1 MSRNLK
7 EINRKA
13 MGARIRAR
21 REQIGLSRE
30 KLAAKLGVTGK
41 FIADVEYGEKGI
53 SLTNI
58 YKLKQIL
65 GVSADF
71 LLEGEVKERSDE
83 EKKRQLN
90 ENILGTL
97 SVCSVEQLGCMEQ
110 ITRLYVDSVVREQD
124 DNGQE

>member
-1 MSRNLK
+1 M
-7 EINRKA
+7 
-13 MGARIRAR
+13 
-21 REQIGLSRE
+21 
-30 KLAAKLGVTGK
+30 
-41 FIADVEYGEKGI
+41 EYGEKGI

-71 LLEGEVKERSDE
+71 LLEGEVKEMSDE

>member
-71 LLEGEVKERSDE
+71 LLEGEVKKMSDE

>member
-30 KLAAKLGVTGK
+30 TLAAKLGVTGK

-71 LLEGEVKERSDE
+71 LLEGEVKEMSDE

>member
-41 FIADVEYGEKGI
+41 FIADVEYGEIGI

-71 LLEGEVKERSDE
+71 LLEGEVKEMSDE

>member
-58 YKLKQIL
+58 YNLKKIL

-71 LLEGEVKERSDE
+71 LLEGEVKEMSDE

>member
-41 FIADVEYGEKGI
+41 FIADVEYGEKEI

-58 YKLKQIL
+58 YELKQIL

-71 LLEGEVKERSDE
+71 LLEGEVKEMSDE

>member
-71 LLEGEVKERSDE
+71 LLEGEVKEMSDE

-97 SVCSVEQLGCMEQ
+97 SVCSVEQLECMEQ
-110 ITRLYVDSVVREQD
+110 ITRLYVYSVVREQD